1 MYIQMSF
8 YEVTN
13 ALNYGGPHTLF
24 NVPRGQNWGEY
35 LFWNSKTSSW
45 NIGSSNINLGLNA
58 GKNNIHIIHN
68 SVYLGNNAGTNNL
81 DGLQNVSIGYNS
93 YNCENTGSIGSVAI
107 GAYASQ
113 TGATGQY
120 SVAVGHSAGQ
130 INQQN
135 NTVSIGYKSGQDSQG
150 EYSVAVGYAAG
161 QVNQETSSVAVGTNA
176 GKINQNPLAV
186 AIGSSAGENSQGN
199 YSIAIGNSAGRY
211 NQGNNCIAI
220 GNRAGPTGQPN
231 NSIILNANNSD
242 LNVSHSG
249 LWINPIR
256 QENTNIYSKLS
267 YNPTSSE
274 ITYSNVGSVL
284 KITMLAFNE
293 INQSASTT
301 INNGDWQQVAYY
313 NYTPVSNSS
322 KIIVEYCAQYSI
334 GGSNE
339 DYFYSQIT
347 VDDVQITRGSQRF
360 HNAPGDFLNTEGGGG
375 GTRSGTIFPLMGKV
389 NNYNQLTK
397 LIKINAQESSDDY
410 ISINGDDGTWLKI
423 TEISA

>member
-1 MYIQMSF
+1 MAF

-13 ALNYGGPHTLF
+13 ALNYGGPQLAF

-81 DGLQNVSIGYNS
+81 DGLQNVSIGYKS
-93 YNCENTGSIGSVAI
+93 YNCENTGSIGCVAV

-113 TGATGQY
+113 TGAIGQY

-135 NTVSIGYKSGQDSQG
+135 NTVSIGHNSGQDSQG
-150 EYSVAVGYAAG
+150 EYSVAVG
-161 QVNQETSSVAVGTNA
+161 TNA
-176 GKINQNPLAV
+176 GQSNQNTSSIAIGNSAGQSNQNTSSV
-186 AIGSSAGENSQGN
+186 AIGSSAGQHSQGN
-199 YSIAIGNSAGRY
+199 YSIAIGNSAGQFS
-211 NQGNNCIAI
+211 QGTNCVAI

-231 NSIILNANNSD
+231 NSIILNAINSD

-256 QENTNIYSKLS
+256 LENTNIYSNLS

-293 INQSASTT
+293 INQSASTL
-301 INNGDWQQVAYY
+301 INNGSWQQVAYY
-313 NYTPVSNSS
+313 NYTPVSDSS
-322 KIIVEYCAQYSI
+322 KIIVEYCSQYII
-334 GGSNE
+334 GGDNYDE
-339 DYFYSQIT
+339 FYSQIT
-347 VDDVQITRGSQRF
+347 VDTVQISRGFQRF
-360 HNAPGDFLNTEGGGG
+360 NNVSGDILNLPEGGG

-389 NNYNQLTK
+389 NNYNQTTK
-397 LIKINAQESSDDY
+397 LIKINALEASDDY
-410 ISINGDDGTWLKI
+410 ISIYGDDGTWLKI